1 MKPHWLIWHMV
12 WRGALWTTF
21 LGALFGGIYGA
32 SVLAVILM
40 IDGGFVDTF
49 SLLGS
54 IGAFLL
60 MFAYAAGFGACIG
73 GFMGC
78 ATGGVAGLLIGGIT
92 FYRFTPLMNPERYR
106 RVARLISTVII
117 AGGVFCSS
125 PIFMIGLLGV
135 NLSEP
140 LWTGFYLLV
149 FALVPAFLA
158 ALAIWR
164 TSTRITHWY
173 ESDTMAAR
181 ITTLSHSGSTQ

>member
-1 MKPHWLIWHMV
+1 MKPHWLLWNMV

-21 LGALFGGIYGA
+21 LGALLGAIYGT
-32 SVLAVILM
+32 SVLAVIM
-40 IDGGFVDTF
+40 MMDGGFFDTF
-49 SLLGS
+49 SLLGD
-54 IGAFLL
+54 IGGLL
-60 MFAYAAGFGACIG
+60 IIFAYAAGFGACIG

-78 ATGGVAGLLIGGIT
+78 ATGGFAGLLIGSIT
-92 FYRFTPLMNPERYR
+92 LYRFTPLMNPERYR

-117 AGGVFCSS
+117 AGGVFCGS
-125 PIFMIGLLGV
+125 PIFMLGLLG
-135 NLSEP
+135 LSFDDP
-140 LWTGFYLLV
+140 LWGSFYLLS

-181 ITTLSHSGSTQ
+181 ITALNHASNAQ